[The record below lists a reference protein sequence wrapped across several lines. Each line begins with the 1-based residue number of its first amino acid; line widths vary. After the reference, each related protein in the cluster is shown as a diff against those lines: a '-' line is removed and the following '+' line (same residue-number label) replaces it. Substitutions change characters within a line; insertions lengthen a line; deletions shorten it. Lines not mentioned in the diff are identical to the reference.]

1 MRRRSFL
8 GSIVSMVANQAGAQ
22 VAPGSGDG
30 ASPQTGRIESDSDPL
45 LPPSTTPPSPKLTE
59 LWPGIYLFKDT
70 CNVYAIVKD
79 GNAIL
84 IDFGS
89 GKILPELKAVGVK
102 KVVWILHTHFHR
114 DQAQGDGLAK
124 AAGIKLAIPA
134 SERKYF
140 DDVEALWNQKNVF
153 ILYDM
158 RNEFLALRK
167 NIATDCDLKPE
178 TTFSSGGVNLK
189 VIATPGHTEGSLS
202 FLLEHS
208 EKRLLFCGDL
218 VSSEGRIPTLHDLE
232 WPYVGTTGIAAVM
245 DSLDMTLRG
254 LAPDV
259 LLPSHGNP
267 SENPLGWTPTLIADL
282 AKIYYKY
289 DWIRTSQ
296 WRPGIPSGVVG
307 PCQITKHIWQM
318 RQAGFNH
325 GVGYLI
331 VADSGHAMLLDIN
344 AGETHY
350 LDEMQ
355 KLTGF
360 IAIDFIVPSHYHE
373 DHVGGINAVREK
385 YGAKVWAMNHL
396 VDVLEN
402 PAAYNL
408 PCLWP
413 DPIKVDRVLRDG
425 ESIVWENIPISFFY
439 LPGQTE
445 YSEGVLMEIDERRLL
460 FDGDNVAHPL
470 PGTPLIGHYV
480 CRNYQRLDGG
490 HAFSARKILELR
502 PDYVCPQHFEWNK
515 ATPEL
520 LESYLKASEETNA
533 AVKRIID
540 QPVPEI
546 GVDNNWASFYP
557 YQAEAGPGDTLQYE
571 LRIRNWMAKPSHID
585 AVIIVPESWVTV
597 PGTVA
602 LTVPAKS
609 ESSATFTVKVPIS
622 EERSNRR
629 SVLTADIWRDG
640 EHLGELTEA
649 LVNLRPMKPH

>member
-8 GSIVSMVANQAGAQ
+8 GSILSMVANSKGAQ
-22 VAPGSGDG
+22 VALG
-30 ASPQTGRIESDSDPL
+30 ASDGPPAETGRIESDSNPL
-45 LPPSTTPPSPKLTE
+45 VSPSTTAPSPILTE

-89 GKILPELKAVGVK
+89 GKILQELNSIGVQN
-102 KVVWILHTHFHR
+102 VEWILHTHFHR
-114 DQAQGDGLAK
+114 DQAQGDWLAK
-124 AAGIKLAIPA
+124 AQGIKVAVPA

-140 DDVEALWNQKNVF
+140 DDVETFWNQKNVF

-167 NIATDCDLKPE
+167 NIATDYDLKPDA
-178 TTFSSGGVNLK
+178 TFSSEGIDLK
-189 VIATPGHTEGSLS
+189 IIATPGHTEGSLS
-202 FLLEHS
+202 FLLEHNG
-208 EKRLLFCGDL
+208 KRLLFCGDL
-218 VSSEGRIPTLHDLE
+218 VASEGKIPTMHDLE
-232 WPYVGTTGIAAVM
+232 WPYVGTTGIAAEM
-245 DSLDMTLRG
+245 DSLDMKLRG

-267 SENPLGWTPTLIADL
+267 SENPLGWTPALIAEL

-289 DWIRTSQ
+289 DWIRTAQ

-307 PCQITKHIWQM
+307 PCQITPHIWQM

-344 AGETHY
+344 AGETQY

-360 IAIDFIVPSHYHE
+360 STIDLIVPSHYHE
-373 DHVGGINAVREK
+373 DHVGGINAVRQK
-385 YGAKVWAMNHL
+385 YGAKVWAMNHM

-413 DPIKVDRVLRDG
+413 DPIKVDRVVRDG
-425 ESIVWENIPISFFY
+425 ERIVWEDIPIRFFY

-445 YSEGVLMEIDERRLL
+445 YTEGVLMEIDGSRLL

-480 CRNYQRLDGG
+480 CRNYQRLDAG
-490 HAFSARKILELR
+490 HVYSAGKLLELQ

-520 LESYLKASEETNA
+520 LESYLRASEETNA
-533 AVKRIID
+533 AFKRIID
-540 QPVPEI
+540 QPDPDI

-557 YQAEAGPGDTLQYE
+557 YQVETGPGDTLQYE
-571 LRIRNWMAKPSHID
+571 LRLRNWIARPSHIK
-585 AVIIVPESWVTV
+585 AAIIVPENWVTV
-597 PGTVA
+597 PKA
-602 LTVPAKS
+602 LALVVPAQS
-609 ESSATFTVKVPIS
+609 ESSAKFAVKIPKS
-622 EERSNRR
+622 EDRVGRR
-629 SVLTADIWRDG
+629 FVLTADIWRDG
-640 EHLGELTEA
+640 AHLGELTEA
-649 LVNLRPMKPH
+649 LVNMRPMKPH